1 MVYSF
6 EPNPW
11 CYRILNKRFA
21 HLGNVKVHNVG
32 LMDRR
37 CSLTLRT
44 PLAHDE
50 YDDLDTTVASTVV
63 TTPSDD
69 QPMRS
74 AEVECIDLA
83 EFIDELGEPV
93 TLLKMDIE
101 GAEIAV
107 LNHLI
112 DTGAI
117 DRVRLAVVETHER
130 FSPELAQATET
141 LRERLRVNRLDGKIR
156 LDWI

>member
-1 MVYSF
+1 
-6 EPNPW
+6 
-11 CYRILNKRFA
+11 
-21 HLGNVKVHNVG
+21 
-32 LMDRR
+32 
-37 CSLTLRT
+37 
-44 PLAHDE
+44 
-50 YDDLDTTVASTVV
+50 
-63 TTPSDD
+63 
-69 QPMRS
+69 
-74 AEVECIDLA
+74 
-83 EFIDELGEPV
+83 
-93 TLLKMDIE
+93 MDIE